1 MSKKTQNRICVYFQ
15 TKKEIDKY
23 NSLVSKFMVQNKV
36 AKKSEAIKQML
47 FRASQSNGTLDEA
60 FKEKVMHDLQG
71 IGLNTDWME
80 TLLRYLVNDKQVKE
94 GVPSEIVEAFEKES
108 QE

>member
-1 MSKKTQNRICVYFQ
+1 MSKKTQNRICIYFQ

-47 FRASQSNGTLDEA
+47 VRASQGNQNLDQE

-71 IGLNTDWME
+71 IGLNTD
-80 TLLRYLVNDKQVKE
+80 
-94 GVPSEIVEAFEKES
+94 
-108 QE
+108 